1 LLVVNGTFNTNEL
14 RLPLLTS
21 VGITNTGKT
30 FPVAL
35 SYCSGETVES
45 YNFFFEFLRSEVF
58 VDGVA
63 DPGVIMGD

>member
-1 LLVVNGTFNTNEL
+1 LLVVDGTFNTNKL

-21 VGITNTGKT
+21 IGITNTGKT
-30 FPVAL
+30 FPIAL
-35 SYCSGETVES
+35 SYCPGETAAS
-45 YNFFFEFLRSEVF
+45 YNFFFESLRSEVF